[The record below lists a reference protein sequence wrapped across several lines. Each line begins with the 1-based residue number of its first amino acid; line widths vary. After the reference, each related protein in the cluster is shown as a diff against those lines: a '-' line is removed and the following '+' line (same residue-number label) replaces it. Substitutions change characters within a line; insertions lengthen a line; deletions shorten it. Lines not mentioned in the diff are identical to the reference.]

1 VERTKAELDRSSSR
15 ADRTAGAAERR
26 HAELDRDTAHADRQA
41 GASERWH
48 AEEDRDNASADRQ
61 AGASERGRA
70 SGDRDTALADR
81 GAAASERKH
90 SSYDGLTGVYRRGP
104 GFVELEREIARARR
118 TAEPLVLAFVDV
130 DHLKAVNDSHGH
142 AAGDRLLV
150 EVATAFRASLR
161 SHDLIIRY
169 GGDEFV
175 CAMSGMNLADA
186 GARLGLVNKLLD
198 GSVEH
203 GSVTIGLAELH
214 PADSPD
220 DLIARADAALYQ
232 EREGRSGS
240 GEPTFNPS
248 Q

>member
-1 VERTKAELDRSSSR
+1 
-15 ADRTAGAAERR
+15 
-26 HAELDRDTAHADRQA
+26 
-41 GASERWH
+41 
-48 AEEDRDNASADRQ
+48 
-61 AGASERGRA
+61 
-70 SGDRDTALADR
+70 
-81 GAAASERKH
+81 
-90 SSYDGLTGVYRRGP
+90 
-104 GFVELEREIARARR
+104 
-118 TAEPLVLAFVDV
+118 VLAFVDV

-232 EREGRSGS
+232 APHRLAHPGCTSAAEQVVVHRCRHRRVRNVYANLSSLPGGL
-240 GEPTFNPS
+240 TS
-248 Q
+248 QDINRLVMGKGQKVRAE